1 MTHSFFLRCPN
12 SVIITFLKTS
22 SENDIPYDSTNQG
35 QFPTFLQVKR
45 LILGLM
51 RIYYNDISCINNT
64 LMQICQ

>member
-1 MTHSFFLRCPN
+1 MTPN
-12 SVIITFLKTS
+12 SVIITFFKTS

-45 LILGLM
+45 LILSLM